1 MFIYYFAV
9 NNKVYCIRI
18 IEHLNFSTMPKIKLS
33 SESSKSIGQKLKNQ
47 RLALGLS
54 QQQVADRNEM
64 SAVAYSKMEAG
75 QTNFNWARLEQ
86 LAKFYGINAPDLV
99 DRSVRIPRPADT
111 CKHPAD
117 YEKII
122 RDKESLIRVLKE
134 RIEHLERLI
143 VYSTDK

>member
-1 MFIYYFAV
+1 MD
-9 NNKVYCIRI
+9 
-18 IEHLNFSTMPKIKLS
+18 MPKIQLTS
-33 SESSKSIGQKLKNQ
+33 DSSKRIGQKLRNL

-54 QQQVADRNEM
+54 QQQVAENNEL

-86 LAKFYGINAPDLV
+86 LARFYNVNAPDLV
-99 DRSVRIPRPADT
+99 DRSIRIPRSADT

-117 YEKII
+117 YERII

-134 RIEHLERLI
+134 EIDHLERLI
-143 VYSTDK
+143 AYSTDK